1 MAMLDMTRQDMS
13 EVINNLN
20 YSFDANVFILN

>member
-1 MAMLDMTRQDMS
+1 MAMLDMTSQDMS

-20 YSFDANVFILN
+20 YSFDANVSILN